1 MTFDKFLIVLFIAS
15 VITSLVTEALKT
27 FLDSLNVKYASNVMV
42 LIVSVIIGGFG
53 TACYY
58 VLTEIAW
65 TATNVIYLFL
75 MVGANWLCSMLG
87 YDKVMQAITQWRKK

>member
-15 VITSLVTEALKT
+15 VVTSLVTEALKT

-42 LIVSVIIGGFG
+42 LIVSVFVGGFG

-58 VLTEIAW
+58 VLTNVEW